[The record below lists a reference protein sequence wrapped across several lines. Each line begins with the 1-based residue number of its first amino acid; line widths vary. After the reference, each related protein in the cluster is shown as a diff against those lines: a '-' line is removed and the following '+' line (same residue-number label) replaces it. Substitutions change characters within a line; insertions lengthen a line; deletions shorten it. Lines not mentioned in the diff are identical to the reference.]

1 MKSKHICPR
10 CGGKEFFTTAHVAQ
24 EWKVDEEGN
33 FLECTDGCI
42 DVDADPDDDNI
53 WICTKCGAEGVLSKD
68 ADLSNFKDEL
78 VFPDGTKAYV
88 NGTWLHEQCA
98 RLADSD
104 DQGIIDALYENLSE
118 EDGYHI
124 LTLALQD
131 VQGSGLEADHPFS
144 GRMLDELACWQNFID
159 AARKAN
165 PRFTVKIGVTDLDNP
180 FELDNYAIFIDGRV
194 YSNCLDSDTVST
206 ILSALIR
213 GSEL

>member
-10 CGGKEFFTTAHVAQ
+10 CGRKEFFTTAHVVQ
-24 EWKVDEEGN
+24 EWKVDEDGN
-33 FLECTDGCI
+33 FLECTNGCI
-42 DVDADPDDDNI
+42 EVDADPDDDNI
-53 WICTKCGAEGVLSKD
+53 WICIKCG
-68 ADLSNFKDEL
+68 
-78 VFPDGTKAYV
+78 
-88 NGTWLHEQCA
+88 HEQCA
-98 RLADSD
+98 RLTDSD

-144 GRMLDELACWQNFID
+144 DRILDELACWQNFID

-180 FELDNYAIFIDGRV
+180 FELDNYAIFIDSRV
-194 YSNCLDSDTVST
+194 YSNCLDSDTVSI

>member
-10 CGGKEFFTTAHVAQ
+10 CGGKEFFTTANVAQ

-33 FLECTDGCI
+33 FIECTNGCI
-42 DVDADPDDDNI
+42 DVDSDPDDDNI
-53 WICTKCGAEGVLSKD
+53 WICSHCGAEGVLSKD

-88 NGTWLHEQCA
+88 NGTWLRDQCA
-98 RLADSD
+98 RLADTD
-104 DQGIIDALYENLSE
+104 DQGIIDAFYENLDE
-118 EDGYHI
+118 QDGYHI
-124 LTLALQD
+124 LALALQD
-131 VQGSGLEADHPFS
+131 VQESGLESNHPFS
-144 GRMLDELACWQNFID
+144 AKTLDELACWQNFID

-194 YSNCLDSDTVST
+194 YSNCLDSDTVSI